1 MRVQNFYNKN
11 QFIIEDDDSNVTF
24 QSYDSEIANIK
35 DGVLTLHTN
44 WDYSHTTQK
53 YLYMFLGEYAYKIH
67 NLELRSVIIN
77 TMKYCD
83 NKRQHLQTLIDK
95 KFINYVE
102 D

>member
-1 MRVQNFYNKN
+1 MKTQNFYTKN
-11 QFIIEDDDSNVTF
+11 QFIIEDDNNNLTF

-44 WDYSHTTQK
+44 WDYSLTTQK
-53 YLYMFLGEYAYKIH
+53 YLYMFLSEYAYKIH
-67 NLELRSVIIN
+67 DLELRSVIVN
-77 TMKYCD
+77 MMKYCN
-83 NKRQHLQTLIDK
+83 NKRQHLQALIDI

>member
-1 MRVQNFYNKN
+1 MRTQNFYTKN
-11 QFIIEDDDSNVTF
+11 QFLIEDDNNNLTF

-44 WDYSHTTQK
+44 WDYSLTTQK
-53 YLYMFLGEYAYKIH
+53 YLYMFLSEYAYKIRD
-67 NLELRSVIIN
+67 LEVRSVIISM
-77 TMKYCD
+77 MKYCT
-83 NKRQHLQTLIDK
+83 NKRKHLQTLIDK